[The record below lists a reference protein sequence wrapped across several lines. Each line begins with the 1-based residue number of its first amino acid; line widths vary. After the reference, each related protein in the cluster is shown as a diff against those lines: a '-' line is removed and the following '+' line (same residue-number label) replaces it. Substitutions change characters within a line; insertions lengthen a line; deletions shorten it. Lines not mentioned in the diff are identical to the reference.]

1 MTESRTGY
9 RIGIDVGGTFTDF
22 ALEWPGGLATA
33 KCLTTP
39 EAPEDGVIG
48 GIATTLEDAGI
59 DPGDIDLLVH
69 GTTLATNVII
79 ERKGAV
85 CALVTTAGFRDIV
98 ETGYESRYDQYDLYL
113 DKRPPLI
120 PRRRRFGVP
129 ERISAAGKVLRDLDE
144 DAVRAL
150 VPALERQRVRS
161 VAVGFLHSYANPVHE
176 QRVREILTEN
186 LPGLHVTLSCEVC
199 PEIREYERLSTA
211 CANAYVQPL
220 MTRYL
225 RRLGEVLRERR
236 IDCPVFLMSSGGG
249 LMTLETGTRF
259 PIRLVESGPAGG
271 AVLAGRIAAECA
283 HEQVVAFDMGGTTAK
298 ICLID
303 GFTPDTV
310 RGFEV
315 DRAARFLRGSGLPLR
330 VPVIEMIEIGA
341 GGGSVARVDELGQI
355 AVGPRSAGAD
365 PGPAC
370 YGRGGEDATVTDADL
385 VLGRIDANRFA
396 GGTMALQPEAAN
408 LALARTIAGPLD
420 LTTQIAACGISEVV
434 DERMA
439 NAARVHAIERG
450 RSIGD
455 HTLIAFGGAAPLHAA
470 RLAEK
475 LGIDRIVVPTHAGV
489 GSAIGFLRAPVAY
502 EVVQSHYMRLKRF
515 DCASANRVLAALS
528 EDARGVVS
536 VGAPRQPLQE
546 RRSAH
551 MRYAGQGHEIV
562 VPLPGRAL
570 TEEDTETL
578 RSAFDAEYRRVFA
591 RIIPR
596 ADIEILSWLVT
607 VSTEAEPP
615 VRAVPVA
622 RRAVDGAIST
632 RVVHDPVTGA
642 AYPVP
647 VHGRESLAPGAC
659 LPGPC
664 LIVEDQTA
672 TCVSAM
678 FDVHVDSHGY
688 LVLERRAATHRSRP

>member
-1 MTESRTGY
+1 MKDSQARFRLGVD
-9 RIGIDVGGTFTDF
+9 IGGTFTDV
-22 ALEWPGGLATA
+22 ALEWPGGLTTA

-48 GIATTLEDAGI
+48 AIATTLEDAGI

-69 GTTLATNVII
+69 GTTLATNAII

-85 CALVTTAGFRDIV
+85 SALVTTAGFRDIV

-120 PRRRRFGVP
+120 PRRRRFEVP
-129 ERISAAGKVLRDLDE
+129 ERISAAGKVLRVLDE

-161 VAVGFLHSYANPVHE
+161 VAVGFLHSYANPTHE
-176 QRVREILTEN
+176 QRVRKILTEG
-186 LPGLHVTLSCEVC
+186 LTDLHVTLSCEVC

-225 RRLGEVLRERR
+225 RRLGEVLHEQR

-315 DRAARFLRGSGLPLR
+315 DRAARFLKGSGLPLR
-330 VPVIEMIEIGA
+330 IPVIEMIEIGA

-370 YGRGGEDATVTDADL
+370 YGRGGEEATVTDADL
-385 VLGRIDANRFA
+385 VLGRLDANRFA

-408 LALARTIAGPLD
+408 LALARTIADPLD

-536 VGAPRQPLQE
+536 VGAPRQTLHE

-551 MRYAGQGHEIV
+551 MRYAGQGHEIA

-632 RVVHDPVTGA
+632 RIVHDPVTGA

-647 VHGRESLAPGAC
+647 VHRRESLAPGDC

-664 LIVEDQTA
+664 LVVEDQTA

-678 FDVHVDSHGY
+678 FDVHVDSHSY

>member
-1 MTESRTGY
+1 
-9 RIGIDVGGTFTDF
+9 
-22 ALEWPGGLATA
+22 
-33 KCLTTP
+33 
-39 EAPEDGVIG
+39 
-48 GIATTLEDAGI
+48 
-59 DPGDIDLLVH
+59 
-69 GTTLATNVII
+69 
-79 ERKGAV
+79 
-85 CALVTTAGFRDIV
+85 
-98 ETGYESRYDQYDLYL
+98 
-113 DKRPPLI
+113 
-120 PRRRRFGVP
+120 
-129 ERISAAGKVLRDLDE
+129 
-144 DAVRAL
+144 
-150 VPALERQRVRS
+150 
-161 VAVGFLHSYANPVHE
+161 
-176 QRVREILTEN
+176 
-186 LPGLHVTLSCEVC
+186 
-199 PEIREYERLSTA
+199 
-211 CANAYVQPL
+211 
-220 MTRYL
+220 
-225 RRLGEVLRERR
+225 
-236 IDCPVFLMSSGGG
+236 MSSGGG

-303 GFTPDTV
+303 GFTPETV

-315 DRAARFLRGSGLPLR
+315 DRAARFLKGSGLPLR
-330 VPVIEMIEIGA
+330 IPVIEMIEIGA

-408 LALARTIAGPLD
+408 LALAHAVADPLD

-502 EVVQSHYMRLKRF
+502 EVVQSRYMRLKRF

-536 VGAPRQPLQE
+536 VGAPGAAVAGAVQRPHAL
-546 RRSAH
+546 RRSGARDRRTAARARVDGGGYGNASIGFRRRVPQGVLPDH
-551 MRYAGQGHEIV
+551 SPRRHRDPELAGYGEYRAGATR
-562 VPLPGRAL
+562 PRCPGRTSSSGWSDL
-570 TEEDTETL
+570 DH
-578 RSAFDAEYRRVFA
+578 
-591 RIIPR
+591 
-596 ADIEILSWLVT
+596 
-607 VSTEAEPP
+607 
-615 VRAVPVA
+615 
-622 RRAVDGAIST
+622 G
-632 RVVHDPVTGA
+632 DP
-642 AYPVP
+642 
-647 VHGRESLAPGAC
+647 
-659 LPGPC
+659 
-664 LIVEDQTA
+664 
-672 TCVSAM
+672 
-678 FDVHVDSHGY
+678 
-688 LVLERRAATHRSRP
+688 

>member
-1 MTESRTGY
+1 
-9 RIGIDVGGTFTDF
+9 
-22 ALEWPGGLATA
+22 
-33 KCLTTP
+33 
-39 EAPEDGVIG
+39 
-48 GIATTLEDAGI
+48 
-59 DPGDIDLLVH
+59 
-69 GTTLATNVII
+69 
-79 ERKGAV
+79 
-85 CALVTTAGFRDIV
+85 
-98 ETGYESRYDQYDLYL
+98 
-113 DKRPPLI
+113 
-120 PRRRRFGVP
+120 
-129 ERISAAGKVLRDLDE
+129 
-144 DAVRAL
+144 
-150 VPALERQRVRS
+150 
-161 VAVGFLHSYANPVHE
+161 
-176 QRVREILTEN
+176 
-186 LPGLHVTLSCEVC
+186 
-199 PEIREYERLSTA
+199 
-211 CANAYVQPL
+211 
-220 MTRYL
+220 
-225 RRLGEVLRERR
+225 
-236 IDCPVFLMSSGGG
+236 
-249 LMTLETGTRF
+249 
-259 PIRLVESGPAGG
+259 
-271 AVLAGRIAAECA
+271 
-283 HEQVVAFDMGGTTAK
+283 MGGTTAK
-298 ICLID
+298 ICLIE
-303 GFTPDTV
+303 GFTPDTM

-315 DRAARFLRGSGLPLR
+315 DRAARFLKGSGLPLR
-330 VPVIEMIEIGA
+330 IPVIEMIEIGA

-385 VLGRIDANRFA
+385 ELGRIDGDRFA

-408 LALARTIAGPLD
+408 LALARAVADPLD

-470 RLAEK
+470 RLAQK

-515 DCASANRVLAALS
+515 DYAGANRVLAALS
-528 EDARGVVS
+528 EEAREVVS
-536 VGAPRQPLQE
+536 IGAPGQTLQE

-562 VPLPGRAL
+562 VPLPWRAL

-607 VSTEAEPP
+607 VSTEPEPP
-615 VRAVPVA
+615 ARAVPVA

-632 RVVHDPVTGA
+632 RVLHDPVTGA
-642 AYPVP
+642 ASPVP
-647 VHGRESLAPGAC
+647 VHRRESLAPGMC

-664 LIVEDQTA
+664 LIVEDQTV

-678 FDVHVDSHGY
+678 FDVYVDAHGY
-688 LVLERRAATHRSRP
+688 LVLERSAATRRRSP

>member
-1 MTESRTGY
+1 M
-9 RIGIDVGGTFTDF
+9 
-22 ALEWPGGLATA
+22 
-33 KCLTTP
+33 
-39 EAPEDGVIG
+39 
-48 GIATTLEDAGI
+48 
-59 DPGDIDLLVH
+59 
-69 GTTLATNVII
+69 
-79 ERKGAV
+79 
-85 CALVTTAGFRDIV
+85 
-98 ETGYESRYDQYDLYL
+98 
-113 DKRPPLI
+113 
-120 PRRRRFGVP
+120 
-129 ERISAAGKVLRDLDE
+129 SAAGKVLRVLDE

-150 VPALERQRVRS
+150 APALERQRVRS
-161 VAVGFLHSYANPVHE
+161 VAVGFLHSYANPTHE
-176 QRVREILTEN
+176 QRVREILAER
-186 LPGLHVTLSCEVC
+186 LPDLHVSLSSEVC
-199 PEIREYERLSTA
+199 PEIREYDRLSTA

-225 RRLGEVLRERR
+225 RRLGTVLREQR
-236 IDCPVFLMSSGGG
+236 IDCPIFLMSSGGG
-249 LMTLETGTRF
+249 LMTLETGARF

-271 AVLAGRIAAECA
+271 AVLAGRIAGECA
-283 HEQVVAFDMGGTTAK
+283 LARVVAFDMGGTTAK
-298 ICLID
+298 LCLID

-310 RGFEV
+310 RSCEV

-330 VPVIEMIEIGA
+330 IPVIEMIEIGA
-341 GGGSVARVDELGQI
+341 GGGSVARVDELGRI
-355 AVGPRSAGAD
+355 AVGPHSAGAD

-385 VLGRIDANRFA
+385 VLGRIDAGRFA
-396 GGTMALQPEAAN
+396 GGAMALEPEAAN
-408 LALARTIAGPLD
+408 HALARAVAGPLD
-420 LTTQIAACGISEVV
+420 LTAQLAACGISEVV

-455 HTLIAFGGAAPLHAA
+455 HALIAFGGAAPLHAA

-502 EVVQSHYMRLKRF
+502 EVVRSHYMRLKRF
-515 DCASANRVLAALS
+515 DCTGANRVLAALG

-536 VGAPRQPLQE
+536 AGAPGRTLRE

-562 VPLPGRAL
+562 VPLPGREL
-570 TEEDTETL
+570 TEDDADTL

-607 VSTEAEPP
+607 VSTEPEPP

-622 RRAVDGAIST
+622 RRTVDGAAPT
-632 RVVHDPVTGA
+632 RVIHDPVTGTA
-642 AYPVP
+642 CPVP
-647 VHGRESLAPGAC
+647 VHRRESLAPGDS

-664 LIVEDQTA
+664 IIVEDQTA
-672 TCVSAM
+672 TSVSAK
-678 FDVHVDSHGY
+678 FDVHVDARDY
-688 LVLERRAATHRSRP
+688 LVLERRAAPRRAGGTP

>member
-1 MTESRTGY
+1 MSDFSPKY
-9 RIGIDVGGTFTDF
+9 RIGVDIGGTFTDV
-22 ALEWPGGLATA
+22 ALEWPGGLTTA

-48 GIATTLEDAGI
+48 AIATTLEDAGI

-85 CALVTTAGFRDIV
+85 SALVTTAGFRDIV

-129 ERISAAGKVLRDLDE
+129 ERISTAGKVLRVLDE

-150 VPALERQRVRS
+150 VPALERHQVRS
-161 VAVGFLHSYANPVHE
+161 VAVGFLHSYANPTHE
-176 QRVREILTEN
+176 QRVRNILIEC
-186 LPGLHVTLSCEVC
+186 LPYLHVTLSCEVC

-225 RRLGEVLRERR
+225 RRLGELLRERR

-303 GFTPDTV
+303 GFTPDTA

-341 GGGSVARVDELGQI
+341 GGGSVARVDELGKI

-385 VLGRIDANRFA
+385 VLGRIDGNRFA
-396 GGTMALQPEAAN
+396 GGTMALEPDAAN
-408 LALARTIAGPLD
+408 LALARAVAGPLD

-515 DCASANRVLAALS
+515 DCAGANRVLATLS
-528 EDARGVVS
+528 EEARGVVS
-536 VGAPRQPLQE
+536 VGAPGQTLHE

-551 MRYAGQGHEIV
+551 MRYAGQGHEIA

-570 TEEDTETL
+570 TEEDTQTL

-607 VSTEAEPP
+607 VSTEPEPP

-632 RVVHDPVTGA
+632 TVVHDPVTGA

-647 VHGRESLAPGAC
+647 VHRRESLAPGAC

-664 LIVEDQTA
+664 LIVEDHTA

>member
-1 MTESRTGY
+1 MAVD
-9 RIGIDVGGTFTDF
+9 IGGTFTDV
-22 ALEWPGGLATA
+22 ALEWPGGRTTA

-39 EAPEDGVIG
+39 QAPEDGVLDA
-48 GIATTLEDAGI
+48 IATTLDNAGI
-59 DPGDIDLLVH
+59 DPGDVDLLVH
-69 GTTLATNVII
+69 GTTLATNAII

-85 CALVTTAGFRDIV
+85 CALITTAGFRDII
-98 ETGYESRYDQYDLYL
+98 ETGYESRYDQYDIYL

-129 ERISAAGKVLRDLDE
+129 ERTSAAGDVLRVLDE

-150 VPALERQRVRS
+150 VPALVQQQVRS
-161 VAVGFLHSYANPVHE
+161 VAVGFLHSYTNPTHE
-176 QRVREILTEN
+176 QCVRNVLSEC
-186 LPGLHVTLSCEVC
+186 LPDLHVTLSCEVC

-220 MTRYL
+220 MTHYL
-225 RRLGEVLRERR
+225 RRLEAVLREQR
-236 IDCPVFLMSSGGG
+236 IGCPIFLMSSGGG
-249 LMTLETGTRF
+249 LMTLDTGTRF

-271 AVLAGRIAAECA
+271 AVLAGRVAAECA
-283 HEQVVAFDMGGTTAK
+283 HERVVAFDMGGTTAK

-315 DRAARFLRGSGLPLR
+315 DRAARFLKGSGLPLR
-330 VPVIEMIEIGA
+330 IPVIEMLEIGA
-341 GGGSVARVDELGQI
+341 GGGSVARVDELAQI

-370 YGRGGEDATVTDADL
+370 YGRGGEEATVTDADL
-385 VLGRIDANRFA
+385 LLGRIDAERFA

-408 LALARTIAGPLD
+408 RAVTRAIADPLEI
-420 LTTQIAACGISEVV
+420 TAQIAACGISEIV
-434 DERMA
+434 DERMT

-450 RSIGD
+450 RSIAD

-475 LGIDRIVVPTHAGV
+475 LGIERIVVPTNAGV

-502 EVVQSHYMRLKRF
+502 EVVRSHYMRLKSF
-515 DCASANRVLAALS
+515 DRASANRVLAALS

-536 VGAPRQPLQE
+536 IGAPHKTLQE

-562 VPLPGRAL
+562 VPLPGHEL
-570 TEEDTETL
+570 TETDTEVL
-578 RSAFDAEYRRVFA
+578 RAAFDTEYRRVFA
-591 RIIPR
+591 RIIPG
-596 ADIEILSWLVT
+596 ADIEILSWLVS
-607 VSTEAEPP
+607 VSTEPEPLTRADP
-615 VRAVPVA
+615 VV
-622 RRAVDGAIST
+622 RRAVDGAAAT
-632 RVVHDPVTGA
+632 RVIHDPVTGA
-642 AYPVP
+642 ACAVP
-647 VHGRESLAPGAC
+647 VHSRENLAPGDC
-659 LPGPC
+659 LRGPC
-664 LIVEDQTA
+664 LIAEDQTTTYVTA
-672 TCVSAM
+672 T
-678 FDVHVDSHGY
+678 FDVHVDAHGY
-688 LVLERRAATHRSRP
+688 LVLERLARAPLRRSP

>member
-1 MTESRTGY
+1 M
-9 RIGIDVGGTFTDF
+9 DVGGTFTDV
-22 ALEWPGGLATA
+22 ALEWPGGLTTA

-48 GIATTLEDAGI
+48 AIATTLEDAGI

-85 CALVTTAGFRDIV
+85 SALVTTAGFRDIV

-129 ERISAAGKVLRDLDE
+129 ERISAAGKVLRVLDE

-150 VPALERQRVRS
+150 VPALERHQVRS
-161 VAVGFLHSYANPVHE
+161 VAVGFLHSYANPTHE
-176 QRVREILTEN
+176 QRVRNILIEC
-186 LPGLHVTLSCEVC
+186 LPYLHVTLSCEVC

-303 GFTPDTV
+303 GFTPDTA

-341 GGGSVARVDELGQI
+341 GGGSVARVDELGKI

-385 VLGRIDANRFA
+385 VLGRIDGNRFA
-396 GGTMALQPEAAN
+396 GGTMALEPDAAN
-408 LALARTIAGPLD
+408 LALARAVAGPLD

-489 GSAIGFLRAPVAY
+489 GSAIGFLRAPSTTVAY

-515 DCASANRVLAALS
+515 DCTGANRVLATLS
-528 EDARGVVS
+528 EEARGVVS
-536 VGAPRQPLQE
+536 VGAPGQTLHE

-551 MRYAGQGHEIV
+551 MRYAGQGHEIA

-570 TEEDTETL
+570 TEEDTQTL

-607 VSTEAEPP
+607 VSTEPEPP

-632 RVVHDPVTGA
+632 TVVHDPVTGA

-647 VHGRESLAPGAC
+647 VHRRESLAPGAC

-664 LIVEDQTA
+664 LLVEDHTA